1 MKIVNPLGKKGE
13 NVAAHFLADKGYKIV
28 EMNFRKNY
36 TEIDI
41 IATKDN
47 ILVFFEVKTRYSDAF
62 GKPFE
67 AITRAKIR
75 NLVKTAQLYAS
86 FHQELPKELR
96 IDAIG
101 IVIDENGSVTDIE
114 HVENISGF

>member
-1 MKIVNPLGKKGE
+1 MKVGNSLGQYGE
-13 NVAAHFLADKGYKIV
+13 TMAAKWLHKQGFHIE

-47 ILVFFEVKTRYSDAF
+47 TLIFFEVKTRISEDF

-67 AITRAKIR
+67 AITREKIH
-75 NLVKTAQLYAS
+75 NIVQTAQLYS
-86 FHQELPKELR
+86 FLHPKLPKSLR

-101 IVIDENGSVTDIE
+101 VTLDKHRNILDIE